1 MMMIPR
7 SNFGLSL
14 FDDLFQD
21 PFFTDWRDTAP
32 VMKTDIHEKDG
43 NYIVEIDLP
52 GYKKEDLHAELKDG
66 YLTITAEKNDNK
78 EEKNNKGNCIFR
90 ERYTGKCSRSFHVGP
105 DVKEEDIK
113 ASFENGSL
121 KLVIPNKDAAPA
133 VEEKK
138 YISIE

>member
-14 FDDLFQD
+14 FDDLFQN

-52 GYKKEDLHAELKDG
+52 GYQKEDLHA
-66 YLTITAEKNDNK
+66 
-78 EEKNNKGNCIFR
+78 
-90 ERYTGKCSRSFHVGP
+90 
-105 DVKEEDIK
+105 
-113 ASFENGSL
+113 
-121 KLVIPNKDAAPA
+121 
-133 VEEKK
+133 
-138 YISIE
+138 

>member
-43 NYIVEIDLP
+43 NYVVEIDLP

-66 YLTITAEKNDNK
+66 YLTITAEKNENK
-78 EEKNNKGNCIFR
+78 DEKDDKGNCIFR
-90 ERYTGKCSRSFHVGP
+90 ERYTGKCSRSFHVGA
-105 DVKEEDIK
+105 DMKEEDIK

-121 KLVIPNKDAAPA
+121 KLIIPNKDAAPA